1 MGLQHATTCSLGV
14 WHPAVNPLSAPRA
27 LPFSKLRRLLGII
40 ESRAMTIDVAAI
52 YENGILRPRQPLE
65 LAEGTEVRLTISVPP
80 AEPIHGTGAG
90 KWLLAEIDRLAALG
104 PNWDGYGGPALDRTI
119 LEAARRFVTRLA
131 PHVTQLPL
139 VVPMSS
145 GAVQFEWHQGQKI
158 LEMEVENP
166 ATIHYLKW
174 DPAQGTQE
182 EDVFG
187 IDDVET
193 AVALL
198 RWFTGARVDA

>member
-1 MGLQHATTCSLGV
+1 
-14 WHPAVNPLSAPRA
+14 
-27 LPFSKLRRLLGII
+27 
-40 ESRAMTIDVAAI
+40 MTIDIAAI
-52 YENGILRPRQPLE
+52 YENGILRPRHPLE
-65 LAEGTEVRLTISVPP
+65 LADGTEVRLTIRVPS
-80 AEPIHGTGAG
+80 AEPKQDMGAE
-90 KWLLAEIDRLAALG
+90 KALLAEIDQLAALG
-104 PNWDGYGGPALDRTI
+104 PNWDGYGGPALDRAI
-119 LEAARRFVTRLA
+119 LDAARRFVNRIA
-131 PHVTQLPL
+131 AVVKQPPL

-158 LEMEVENP
+158 LEMEVEDSS
-166 ATIHYLKW
+166 TIHYLKW

-198 RWFTGARVDA
+198 QWFTGALVDA